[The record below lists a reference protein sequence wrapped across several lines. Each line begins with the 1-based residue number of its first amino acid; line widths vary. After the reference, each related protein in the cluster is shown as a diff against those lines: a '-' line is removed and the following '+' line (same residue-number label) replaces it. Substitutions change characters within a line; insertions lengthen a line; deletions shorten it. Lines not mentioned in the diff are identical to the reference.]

1 MKNEILPT
9 KENLQSLTQKELQT
23 MYYEYFNTEAP
34 EGFTKSFLVKDILWR
49 IEFGK
54 NSDILQKRID
64 KLVSEYS
71 KSKSVNIS
79 KVKQFE
85 VTTGTKFIREFKG
98 EKHEVIAIEN
108 GFKYKNK
115 MYKSLSAIA
124 NVITGT
130 HWNGK
135 KFFGLRKPECS
146 TRTAAVSRRSS
157 AELNEGDV
165 GLQAQSAE
173 THKIFLSFFTNFI
186 KVKHNHYCNCLLN
199 DIFPE
204 YHLWL

>member
-9 KENLQSLTQKELQT
+9 NENLQNLTQKELQA
-23 MYYEYFNTEAP
+23 MYYEYFNIKAP
-34 EGFTKSFLVKDILWR
+34 IGLTKSFLIKDILWKL
-49 IEFGK
+49 EFGK

-71 KSKSVNIS
+71 KSKSVNIN
-79 KVKQFE
+79 KVKQFG
-85 VTTGTKFIREFKG
+85 VTAGTKFIREFKG

-108 GFKYKNK
+108 GFKDKNA
-115 MYKSLSAIA
+115 MYESLSAIA
-124 NVITGT
+124 NVITGA

-135 KFFGLRKPECS
+135 KFFGLREPKCS

-157 AELNEGDV
+157 AELNDGDV

-173 THKIFLSFFTNFI
+173 THRS
-186 KVKHNHYCNCLLN
+186 KVANG
-199 DIFPE
+199 
-204 YHLWL
+204 

>member
-1 MKNEILPT
+1 M
-9 KENLQSLTQKELQT
+9 
-23 MYYEYFNTEAP
+23 
-34 EGFTKSFLVKDILWR
+34 
-49 IEFGK
+49 
-54 NSDILQKRID
+54 QKRID

-71 KSKSVNIS
+71 KNKSININ
-79 KVKQFE
+79 KVKQFG
-85 VTTGTKFIREFKG
+85 VTAGTKFIREFKG

-124 NVITGT
+124 NVITGA

-135 KFFGLRKPECS
+135 KFFGLREPKCS

-157 AELNEGDV
+157 AELNDGAV

-173 THKIFLSFFTNFI
+173 THRS
-186 KVKHNHYCNCLLN
+186 KVANG
-199 DIFPE
+199 
-204 YHLWL
+204 

>member
-9 KENLQSLTQKELQT
+9 KENLQNLTQKELQT
-23 MYYEYFNTEAP
+23 MYYEYFNIEAP
-34 EGFTKSFLVKDILWR
+34 IGLTKSFLIKDILWKL
-49 IEFGK
+49 EFGK

-71 KSKSVNIS
+71 KNKSININ
-79 KVKQFE
+79 KVKQFG

-124 NVITGT
+124 NVITGA

-135 KFFGLRKPECS
+135 KFFGLREPKCS
-146 TRTAAVSRRSS
+146 TRKAAVSRRSS
-157 AELNEGDV
+157 AELNDGDV

-173 THKIFLSFFTNFI
+173 THRS
-186 KVKHNHYCNCLLN
+186 KVANG
-199 DIFPE
+199 
-204 YHLWL
+204 

>member
-1 MKNEILPT
+1 M
-9 KENLQSLTQKELQT
+9 
-23 MYYEYFNTEAP
+23 
-34 EGFTKSFLVKDILWR
+34 
-49 IEFGK
+49 
-54 NSDILQKRID
+54 QKRID

-71 KSKSVNIS
+71 KNKSININ
-79 KVKQFE
+79 KVKQFG
-85 VTTGTKFIREFKG
+85 VTAGTKFIREFKG

-124 NVITGT
+124 NVITGA

-135 KFFGLRKPECS
+135 KFFGLREPKCS

-157 AELNEGDV
+157 AELNDGDV

-173 THKIFLSFFTNFI
+173 THRS
-186 KVKHNHYCNCLLN
+186 KVANG
-199 DIFPE
+199 
-204 YHLWL
+204 

>member
-1 MKNEILPT
+1 MKNKILPT
-9 KENLQSLTQKELQT
+9 KENLQNLTTKELQT
-23 MYYEYFNTEAP
+23 MHFEYFNIEAP
-34 EGFTKSFLVKDILWR
+34 IGLTKSFLIKDILWKL
-49 IEFGK
+49 EFGK
-54 NSDILQKRID
+54 TSEILLKRID

-71 KSKSVNIS
+71 KSKSVNIN
-79 KVKQFE
+79 KVKQFG
-85 VTTGTKFIREFKG
+85 VTAGTKFIREFKG

-124 NVITGT
+124 NVITGA

-135 KFFGLRKPECS
+135 KFFGLREPKCS

-157 AELNEGDV
+157 AELNDGDV

-173 THKIFLSFFTNFI
+173 THRS
-186 KVKHNHYCNCLLN
+186 KVANG
-199 DIFPE
+199 
-204 YHLWL
+204 

>member
-9 KENLQSLTQKELQT
+9 KENLQNLTQKELQA
-23 MYYEYFNTEAP
+23 MYYEYFNIEAP
-34 EGFTKSFLVKDILWR
+34 IGLTKSFLIKDILWKL
-49 IEFGK
+49 EFCK
-54 NSDILQKRID
+54 TSEILLKRID

-71 KSKSVNIS
+71 KNKSININ
-79 KVKQFE
+79 KVKQFG
-85 VTTGTKFIREFKG
+85 VTAGTKFIREFKG

-124 NVITGT
+124 NVITGA

-135 KFFGLRKPECS
+135 KFFGLCEPKCS
-146 TRTAAVSRRSS
+146 TRKAAVSRRSS
-157 AELNEGDV
+157 AELNDGDV

-173 THKIFLSFFTNFI
+173 THRS
-186 KVKHNHYCNCLLN
+186 KVANG
-199 DIFPE
+199 
-204 YHLWL
+204 

>member
-9 KENLQSLTQKELQT
+9 KENLQNLTQKELQA
-23 MYYEYFNTEAP
+23 MYYEYFNIEAP
-34 EGFTKSFLVKDILWR
+34 IGLTKSFLIKDILWKL
-49 IEFGK
+49 EFGK

-71 KSKSVNIS
+71 KNKSININ
-79 KVKQFE
+79 KVKQFG
-85 VTTGTKFIREFKG
+85 VTAGTKFIREFKG

-115 MYKSLSAIA
+115 MYKSLSAIT

-130 HWNGK
+130 DWNGK
-135 KFFGLRKPECS
+135 KFFGLREPKCS
-146 TRTAAVSRRSS
+146 TRTAAVNRRSS
-157 AELNEGDV
+157 AELNDGDV

-173 THKIFLSFFTNFI
+173 THRS
-186 KVKHNHYCNCLLN
+186 KVANG
-199 DIFPE
+199 
-204 YHLWL
+204 